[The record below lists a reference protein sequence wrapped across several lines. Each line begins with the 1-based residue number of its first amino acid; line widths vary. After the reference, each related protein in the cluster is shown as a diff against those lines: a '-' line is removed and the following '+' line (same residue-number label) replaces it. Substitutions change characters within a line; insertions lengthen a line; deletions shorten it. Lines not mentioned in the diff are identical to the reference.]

1 MAAASSETVG
11 ELFSQ
16 PPILAQIELME
27 STALILIVKMLGLLE
42 CVGAVKGIVGSL
54 RRGSGGLLVLG
65 AHFVRKTSNHCVVV
79 TNF

>member
-54 RRGSGGLLVLG
+54 RRDSGGLLVLG
-65 AHFVRKTSNHCVVV
+65 AHFVR
-79 TNF
+79 